1 VKLTSPRAYNAV
13 KYLLQHRKTNQLE
26 ISQKTGIAYGWVNEV
41 INFLHNRGVV
51 SKGWRQCL
59 LREPVQLLEIIA
71 LERPLDML
79 VKESFRL
86 ESLSITEG
94 EEQVRRAFDEN
105 EVKYGL
111 TVFSGLKR
119 FYEYYITFPRIDVY
133 VSDESAGRFIQQGRG
148 PVTVNLI
155 SPDHPSI
162 LKETER
168 IDGFSVCA
176 PLQVVI
182 DLFCSS
188 VGRDAAMKLLEA
200 MHDGKV

>member
-1 VKLTSPRAYNAV
+1 
-13 KYLLQHRKTNQLE
+13 LE

-41 INFLHNRGVV
+41 INFLHDRGVV
-51 SKGWRQCL
+51 SKGWRKCV
-59 LREPVQLLEIIA
+59 LREPVQLLEIVA
-71 LERPLDML
+71 LERPLDKL
-79 VKESFRL
+79 VKDSFRL
-86 ESLSITEG
+86 ESLSIAEG
-94 EEQVRRAFDEN
+94 EEQVRRGFDEN
-105 EVKYGL
+105 GVKYGV

-162 LKETER
+162 LKETEK
-168 IDGFSVCA
+168 IKGFSVCA
-176 PLQVVI
+176 PLQVAI
-182 DLFCSS
+182 DLFCSG

-200 MHDGKV
+200 IHNGKI

>member
-1 VKLTSPRAYNAV
+1 MKLTSPRAYSAV
-13 KYLLQHRKTNQLE
+13 QYLLQHQKTNQLE

-41 INFLHNRGVV
+41 INFLHDRGVV
-51 SKGWRQCL
+51 SKGWRQCM
-59 LREPVQLLEIIA
+59 LRDPAQLLEIIA
-71 LERPLDML
+71 LERPLDLL

-86 ESLSITEG
+86 EALSIGEG

-105 EVKYGL
+105 GVKYGL

-133 VSDESAGRFIQQGRG
+133 VSDESAGRFIQHGQG

-155 SPDHPSI
+155 PPDHPSI
-162 LKETER
+162 LRETKKIE
-168 IDGFSVCA
+168 GFSVCA

-182 DLFCSS
+182 DLFCSG

-200 MHDGKV
+200 IHNGKV

>member
-1 VKLTSPRAYNAV
+1 VKLTSPRAYSV
-13 KYLLQHRKTNQLE
+13 IQYLLKHQRTNQLE
-26 ISQKTGIAYGWVNEV
+26 ISRKTGIAYGWVNEV
-41 INFLHNRGVV
+41 INFLYDRGVV
-51 SKGWRQCL
+51 SKGWRQCML
-59 LREPVQLLEIIA
+59 KEPVQLLEIIA
-71 LERPLDML
+71 LERPLDIL

-86 ESLSITEG
+86 EALSIAEG

-105 EVKYGL
+105 RVKYGL

-155 SPDHPSI
+155 SPDYPSI
-162 LKETER
+162 LRETEK
-168 IDGFSVCA
+168 IEGFSVCA

-182 DLFCSS
+182 DLFCSG

-200 MHDGKV
+200 IHNGKI

>member
-1 VKLTSPRAYNAV
+1 VKLTSLRAYSVV
-13 KYLLQHRKTNQLE
+13 KYLLQHQKTNQLE

-41 INFLHNRGVV
+41 INFLYDRGVV
-51 SKGWRQCL
+51 SKGWRQCI

-71 LERPLDML
+71 LERPLDKL
-79 VKESFRL
+79 IKDSFRL
-86 ESLSITEG
+86 ESLSIAEG

-105 EVKYGL
+105 RVEYGL

-133 VSDESAGRFIQQGRG
+133 VSDESAGRFIQKGQG

-162 LKETER
+162 FKETEK
-168 IDGFSVCA
+168 IEGFSVCA

-182 DLFCSS
+182 DLFCSG
-188 VGRDAAMKLLEA
+188 VGRDAAMKFLEA
-200 MHDGKV
+200 IHSGKI